1 MQFYT
6 NISRYGNMLLY
17 RGIEN
22 GKRVQKKIKYKPTLF
37 VATNKATQWKS
48 LDGYAVAPVQFE
60 SMRDAKDW
68 VKENQHVAGR
78 KIFGNTRHTAA
89 LVNDLFPG
97 TIEFDRSKI
106 NVTTIDIE
114 VQSDDGFPE
123 PKEAAR
129 TVTAI
134 CLKNNIDNTYYVWGL
149 GDYDVNKSIM
159 KDNRVVYKKCA
170 DEKEL
175 LIDFINHWATP
186 SHTPDVITG
195 WNSKFFD
202 IPYLVNRILR
212 VFGPDLG
219 GANVKKLS
227 PWGMVDEREV
237 RIGYKSQNKNQ
248 TYDFHGISQ
257 MDYMEVFKK
266 FGYAYGQ
273 QESYSL
279 NNIAHVV
286 LGEAKL
292 SYEEHGSL
300 FDLYKADHQKFIDYN
315 IKDVELVDRFEDKMG
330 LITLAL
336 TMAYRGGV
344 NYTDTFGTTAIWD
357 SIIFRDLYQDNIIV
371 PFPVE
376 QQKGDYPGGYVK
388 EPQVGMHD
396 HVVSFDLNSLYPSL
410 IMQYNMSPETIINTT
425 TPGMDVDQV
434 LQMKHFERSPE
445 ECVAVGGQHFRTD
458 VQGVLPKIIEE
469 MYTERVDVKKAM
481 IKAQKKLQKVNK
493 DDKQEVYNIQKEIS
507 LNENRQ
513 MAIKILLN
521 SLYGA
526 LGNRYFRFFDQR
538 VAEAIT
544 LSGQAIIRWGEN
556 AANDYLNKALK
567 TSTDYVLAIDTDS
580 LYIGLGPLVKQ
591 VNPPNPIDFLDKV
604 GKEAIEPVFIKA
616 YEKFYKLFGGYANKM
631 VMSREVIADR
641 GIYLAKKRYIL
652 NVIDNEGVRYA
663 TPKIKTTGVE
673 ANKSSTPE
681 PCREALKEMFKLI
694 ISSDEATVQ
703 AAVQQFKDYYFTLRP
718 DQIAFP
724 RGANNITG
732 CIERRTYRNQAGE
745 QVTVENYKKGTPIHV
760 RASLAYNWL
769 RKDLDLKQYPELRN
783 GDKIKFLYLKPGK
796 FTQNVIAFPDFLPK
810 EFNLEQHI
818 DKELQFQKTFTD
830 AIEPILNAIG
840 WTSVK
845 VNSLEDFFG

>member
-1 MQFYT
+1 
-6 NISRYGNMLLY
+6 
-17 RGIEN
+17 
-22 GKRVQKKIKYKPTLF
+22 
-37 VATNKATQWKS
+37 
-48 LDGYAVAPVQFE
+48 
-60 SMRDAKDW
+60 
-68 VKENQHVAGR
+68 
-78 KIFGNTRHTAA
+78 
-89 LVNDLFPG
+89 
-97 TIEFDRSKI
+97 
-106 NVTTIDIE
+106 
-114 VQSDDGFPE
+114 
-123 PKEAAR
+123 
-129 TVTAI
+129 
-134 CLKNNIDNTYYVWGL
+134 
-149 GDYDVNKSIM
+149 
-159 KDNRVVYKKCA
+159 
-170 DEKEL
+170 
-175 LIDFINHWATP
+175 
-186 SHTPDVITG
+186 
-195 WNSKFFD
+195 
-202 IPYLVNRILR
+202 
-212 VFGPDLG
+212 
-219 GANVKKLS
+219 
-227 PWGMVDEREV
+227 
-237 RIGYKSQNKNQ
+237 
-248 TYDFHGISQ
+248 
-257 MDYMEVFKK
+257 
-266 FGYAYGQ
+266 
-273 QESYSL
+273 
-279 NNIAHVV
+279 
-286 LGEAKL
+286 
-292 SYEEHGSL
+292 
-300 FDLYKADHQKFIDYN
+300 
-315 IKDVELVDRFEDKMG
+315 
-330 LITLAL
+330 
-336 TMAYRGGV
+336 MAGV

-371 PFPVE
+371 PFPVD

-410 IMQYNMSPETIINTT
+410 IMQYNMSPETIIDKN
-425 TPGMDVDQV
+425 TPGMDVDKV
-434 LQMKHFERSPE
+434 LDMKSIQRSPD
-445 ECVAVGGQHFRTD
+445 ECIAVGGQHFRTD

-481 IKAQKKLQKVNK
+481 IKAQKDLQKVDK
-493 DDKQEVYNIQKEIS
+493 SDKQELYRIQKEIS

-604 GKEAIEPVFIKA
+604 GKEAIEPVFIEA
-616 YEKFYKLFGGYANKM
+616 YDKFYKLFGGYANKM

>member
-1 MQFYT
+1 
-6 NISRYGNMLLY
+6 MLLY

-37 VATNKATQWKS
+37 VATNKATKWKS
-48 LDGYAVAPVQFE
+48 LDGYPVAPLQFE

-89 LVNDLFPG
+89 LTNELFPG

-114 VQSDDGFPE
+114 VQSDNGFPE
-123 PKEAAR
+123 PQEAAR

-149 GDYDVNKSIM
+149 GDYNVEQSLM
-159 KDNRVVYKKCA
+159 KTNRVIYKKCT

-175 LIDFINHWATP
+175 LIDFINHWSTP
-186 SHTPDVITG
+186 SNTPDVITG

-202 IPYLVNRILR
+202 IPYLVNRIVR

-219 GANVKKLS
+219 MQNVKKLS

-248 TYDFHGISQ
+248 TYDFHGISH

-300 FDLYKADHQKFIDYN
+300 YDLYKADHQKFIDYN

-357 SIIFRDLYQDNIIV
+357 SIIFRDLYQDNVIV

-410 IMQYNMSPETIINTT
+410 IMQYNMSPETIIDQN
-425 TPGMDVDQV
+425 TPGMDVDKV
-434 LQMKHFERSPE
+434 LDMKSIERSPD
-445 ECVAVGGQHFRTD
+445 ECIAVGGQHFRTD

-481 IKAQKKLQKVNK
+481 IQAQKDLQKVDKN
-493 DDKQEVYNIQKEIS
+493 DKQELYRIQKDIS

-604 GKEAIEPVFIKA
+604 GKEAIEPVFIEA
-616 YEKFYKLFGGYANKM
+616 YDKFYKLFGGYANKM

-694 ISSDEATVQ
+694 ISSDESTVQ

>member
-37 VATNKATQWKS
+37 VATTKATKWKS
-48 LDGYAVAPVQFE
+48 LDGYAVAPLQFE
-60 SMRDAKDW
+60 SMREAKDW
-68 VKENQHVAGR
+68 VKENQYVAGR

-89 LVNDLFPG
+89 LTNELFPG

-114 VQSDDGFPE
+114 VQSDNGFPE

-149 GDYDVNKSIM
+149 GDYNVEQSLM
-159 KDNRVVYKKCA
+159 KTNRVIYKKCT

-175 LIDFINHWATP
+175 LIDFINHWSTP

-202 IPYLVNRILR
+202 IPYLVNRIVR

-219 GANVKKLS
+219 MQNVKKLS

-248 TYDFHGISQ
+248 TYDFHGISH

-300 FDLYKADHQKFIDYN
+300 YDLYKADHQKFIDYN

-371 PFPVE
+371 PFPVD

-410 IMQYNMSPETIINTT
+410 IMQYNMSPETIIDQN
-425 TPGMDVDQV
+425 TPGMDVDKV
-434 LQMKHFERSPE
+434 LDMKSIQRSPD
-445 ECVAVGGQHFRTD
+445 ECIAVGGQHFRTD

-481 IKAQKKLQKVNK
+481 IKAQKDLQKVDK
-493 DDKQEVYNIQKEIS
+493 SDKQELYRIQKEIS

-604 GKEAIEPVFIKA
+604 GKEAIEPVFIEA
-616 YEKFYKLFGGYANKM
+616 YDKFYKLFGGYANKM

-641 GIYLAKKRYIL
+641 GIYLAKKRSIL

>member
-1 MQFYT
+1 MNFYT
-6 NISRYGNMLLY
+6 NVSRYGNMLLY

-37 VATNKATQWKS
+37 VGTNKASKWKS
-48 LDGYAVAPVQFE
+48 LDGKPVAPVQFE
-60 SMRDAKDW
+60 SMRDAKNW
-68 VKENQHVAGR
+68 IQENQYVAGR
-78 KIFGNTRHTAA
+78 HIFGNTRHQAC

-97 TIEFDRSKI
+97 EIEFDRSKI

-123 PKEAAR
+123 PAEAAK

-149 GDYDVNKSIM
+149 GDYDVSKAIM
-159 KDNRVVYKKCA
+159 KTNRVVYKKCA

-202 IPYLVNRILR
+202 IPYLVNRIRR

-219 GANVKKLS
+219 EENIKKLS
-227 PWGMVDEREV
+227 PWGMVERREA
-237 RIGYKSQNKNQ
+237 RIAYKSANRDETFEFQ
-248 TYDFHGISQ
+248 GISQ

-286 LGEAKL
+286 LGEKKL

-300 FDLYKADHQKFIDYN
+300 YNLYKADHQKFIDYN

-330 LITLAL
+330 LITLAM

-344 NYTDTFGTTAIWD
+344 NYSDTFGTTAIWD
-357 SIIFRDLYQDNIIV
+357 SIIYRDLYQDNIIV
-371 PFPVE
+371 PFPKDSE
-376 QQKGDYPGGYVK
+376 KGNYPGGHVK
-388 EPQVGMHD
+388 EPYIGMHE
-396 HVVSFDLNSLYPSL
+396 HVVSFDLNSLYPSI
-410 IMQYNMSPETIINTT
+410 IMQFNMSPETIKN
-425 TPGMDVDQV
+425 
-434 LQMKHFERSPE
+434 EYSPE
-445 ECVAVGGQHFRTD
+445 LDVETVLSKPNINRPDNTGIAAGGQHFDTSK
-458 VQGVLPKIIEE
+458 QGVLPKIIEE
-469 MYTERVDVKKAM
+469 MYTERVTVKKDM
-481 IKAQKKLQKVNK
+481 IKYQQQLQKTE
-493 DDKQEVYNIQKEIS
+493 DKQDIFDLQRKIS
-507 LNENRQ
+507 LAENRQ
-513 MAIKILLN
+513 MSIKILLN

-538 VAEAIT
+538 IAEAIT

-556 AANDYLNKALK
+556 AINEYLNKLL
-567 TSTDYVLAIDTDS
+567 STKKDYVITIDTDS
-580 LYIGLGPLVKQ
+580 LYVGLGDLVNKF
-591 VNPPNPIDFLDKV
+591 NPKNSVDFLDTVSKD
-604 GKEAIEPVFIKA
+604 KLEPVFVKA
-616 YEKFYKLFGGYANKM
+616 YQEFYDKFGGFQNKM

-652 NVIDNEGVRYA
+652 NVIDNEGVRYKV
-663 TPKIKTTGVE
+663 PKIKTIGVE

-681 PCREALKEMFKLI
+681 VCREALKETFKVI
-694 ISSDEATVQ
+694 ISEDQKTVQ
-703 AAVQQFKDYYFTLRP
+703 KAIKQFKEHFFSLPPY
-718 DQIAFP
+718 QIAFP

-732 CIERRTYRNQAGE
+732 YADSATI
-745 QVTVENYKKGTPIHV
+745 YKKGTPIHV
-760 RASLAYNWL
+760 RGALLYN
-769 RKDLDLKQYPELRN
+769 KKKQDLDLTKYPNLRN
-783 GDKIKFLYLKPGK
+783 GDKLKFIYLKQPNPLK
-796 FTQNVIAFPDFLPK
+796 ENVIAFPDYLPE
-810 EFNLEQHI
+810 EFGLEQYI
-818 DKELQFQKTFTD
+818 DKELQFEKTFLD
-830 AIEPILNAIG
+830 AIEAILQPIG
-840 WTSVK
+840 WTS
-845 VNSLEDFFG
+845 SPQMTLDLFFE

>member
-1 MQFYT
+1 
-6 NISRYGNMLLY
+6 MLLY

-37 VATNKATQWKS
+37 VATNKATKWKS
-48 LDGYAVAPVQFE
+48 LDGYPVAPLQFE

-89 LVNDLFPG
+89 LTNELFPG

-114 VQSDDGFPE
+114 VQSDNGFPE
-123 PKEAAR
+123 PQEAAR

-149 GDYDVNKSIM
+149 GDYNVEQSLM
-159 KDNRVVYKKCA
+159 KTNRVIYKKCT

-175 LIDFINHWATP
+175 LIDFINHWSTP
-186 SHTPDVITG
+186 SNTPDVITG

-202 IPYLVNRILR
+202 IPYLVNRIVR

-219 GANVKKLS
+219 MQNVKKLS

-248 TYDFHGISQ
+248 TYDFHGISH

-300 FDLYKADHQKFIDYN
+300 YDLYKADHQKFIDYN

-357 SIIFRDLYQDNIIV
+357 SIIFRDLYQDNVIV

-410 IMQYNMSPETIINTT
+410 IMQYNMSPETIIDQN
-425 TPGMDVDQV
+425 TPGMDVDKV
-434 LQMKHFERSPE
+434 LDMKSIERSPD
-445 ECVAVGGQHFRTD
+445 ECIAVGGQHFRTD

-481 IKAQKKLQKVNK
+481 IQAQKDLQKVDKN
-493 DDKQEVYNIQKEIS
+493 DKQELYRIQKDIS

-556 AANDYLNKALK
+556 AINSYLNTSLK

-580 LYIGLGPLVKQ
+580 LYVGLGPLVKK
-591 VNPPNPIDFLDKV
+591 VNPSNPIDFLDKV

-616 YEKFYKLFGGYANKM
+616 YDKFYKLFGGYANKM

-694 ISSDEATVQ
+694 ISTDQETVQ

>member
-37 VATNKATQWKS
+37 VATTKATKWKS
-48 LDGYAVAPVQFE
+48 LDGYPVAPLQFE

-89 LVNDLFPG
+89 LTNELFPG

-114 VQSDDGFPE
+114 VQSDNGFPE

-149 GDYDVNKSIM
+149 GDYNVEQSLM
-159 KDNRVVYKKCA
+159 KTNRVIYKKCA

-175 LIDFINHWATP
+175 LIDFINHWSTP

-202 IPYLVNRILR
+202 IPYLVNRIVR

-219 GANVKKLS
+219 MQNVKKLS

-248 TYDFHGISQ
+248 TYDFHGISH

-300 FDLYKADHQKFIDYN
+300 YDLYKADHQKFIDYN

-410 IMQYNMSPETIINTT
+410 IMQYNMSPETIIDKN
-425 TPGMDVDQV
+425 TPGMDVDKV
-434 LQMKHFERSPE
+434 LDMKSIQRSPD
-445 ECVAVGGQHFRTD
+445 ECIAVGGQHFRTD

-481 IKAQKKLQKVNK
+481 IKAQKDLQKVDK
-493 DDKQEVYNIQKEIS
+493 SDKQELYRIQKEIS

-604 GKEAIEPVFIKA
+604 GKEAIEPVFIEA
-616 YEKFYKLFGGYANKM
+616 YDKFYKLFGGYANKM

-694 ISSDEATVQ
+694 ISSDQETVQ
-703 AAVQQFKDYYFTLRP
+703 KAIQQFKDHYFTLRP

-732 CIERRTYRNQAGE
+732 CIERRTYTNQAG
-745 QVTVENYKKGTPIHV
+745 QLVTVENYKKGTPIHV

-818 DKELQFQKTFTD
+818 DKELQFQKTFVD

-840 WTSVK
+840 WTAVK

>member
-1 MQFYT
+1 
-6 NISRYGNMLLY
+6 MLLY

-37 VATNKATQWKS
+37 VGTNKASKWKS
-48 LDGYAVAPVQFE
+48 LDGKPVAPVQFE
-60 SMRDAKDW
+60 SMRDAKNW
-68 VKENQHVAGR
+68 IQENQYVAGR
-78 KIFGNTRHTAA
+78 HIFGNTRHQAC

-97 TIEFDRSKI
+97 EIEFDRSKI

-123 PKEAAR
+123 PAEAAK

-149 GDYDVNKSIM
+149 GDYDVSKAIM
-159 KDNRVVYKKCA
+159 KTNRVVYKKCA

-202 IPYLVNRILR
+202 IPYLVNRIRR

-219 GANVKKLS
+219 EENIKKLS
-227 PWGMVDEREV
+227 PWGMVERREA
-237 RIGYKSQNKNQ
+237 RIAYKSANRDETFEFQ
-248 TYDFHGISQ
+248 GISQ

-286 LGEAKL
+286 LGEKKL

-300 FDLYKADHQKFIDYN
+300 YNLYKADHQKFIDYN

-330 LITLAL
+330 LITLAM

-344 NYTDTFGTTAIWD
+344 NYSDTFGTTAIWD
-357 SIIFRDLYQDNIIV
+357 SIIYRDLYQDNIIV
-371 PFPVE
+371 PFPKDSE
-376 QQKGDYPGGYVK
+376 KGNYPGGHVK
-388 EPQVGMHD
+388 EPYIGMHE
-396 HVVSFDLNSLYPSL
+396 HVVSFDLNSLYPSI
-410 IMQYNMSPETIINTT
+410 IMQFNMSPETIKN
-425 TPGMDVDQV
+425 
-434 LQMKHFERSPE
+434 EYSPE
-445 ECVAVGGQHFRTD
+445 LDVETVLSKPNINRPDNTGIAAGGQHFDTSK
-458 VQGVLPKIIEE
+458 QGVLPKIIEE
-469 MYTERVDVKKAM
+469 MYTERVTVKKDM
-481 IKAQKKLQKVNK
+481 IKYQQQLQKTE
-493 DDKQEVYNIQKEIS
+493 DKQDIFDLQRKIS
-507 LNENRQ
+507 LAENRQ
-513 MAIKILLN
+513 MSIKILLN

-538 VAEAIT
+538 IAEAIT

-556 AANDYLNKALK
+556 AINEYLNKLL
-567 TSTDYVLAIDTDS
+567 STKKDYVITIDTDS
-580 LYIGLGPLVKQ
+580 LYVGLGDLVNKF
-591 VNPPNPIDFLDKV
+591 NPKNSVDFLDTVSKD
-604 GKEAIEPVFIKA
+604 KLEPVFVKA
-616 YEKFYKLFGGYANKM
+616 YQEFYDKFGGFQNKM

-652 NVIDNEGVRYA
+652 NVIDNEGVRYKV
-663 TPKIKTTGVE
+663 PKIKTIGVE

-681 PCREALKEMFKLI
+681 VCREALKETFKVI
-694 ISSDEATVQ
+694 ISEDQKTVQ
-703 AAVQQFKDYYFTLRP
+703 KAIKQFKEHFFSLPPY
-718 DQIAFP
+718 QIAFP

-732 CIERRTYRNQAGE
+732 YADSATI
-745 QVTVENYKKGTPIHV
+745 YKKGTPIHV
-760 RASLAYNWL
+760 RGALLYN
-769 RKDLDLKQYPELRN
+769 KKKQDLDLTKYPNLRN
-783 GDKIKFLYLKPGK
+783 GDKLKFIYLKQPNPLK
-796 FTQNVIAFPDFLPK
+796 ENVIAFPDYLPE
-810 EFNLEQHI
+810 EFGLEQYI
-818 DKELQFQKTFTD
+818 DKELQFEKTFLD
-830 AIEPILNAIG
+830 AIEAILQPIG
-840 WTSVK
+840 WTS
-845 VNSLEDFFG
+845 SPQMTLDLFFE

>member
-22 GKRVQKKIKYKPTLF
+22 GQRVQKKIKYKPTLF
-37 VATNKATQWKS
+37 VATTKATKWKS
-48 LDGYAVAPVQFE
+48 LDGYPVAPVQFE

-68 VKENQHVAGR
+68 VQQNKDVAGR
-78 KIFGNTRHTAA
+78 KIFGNTKHQAA
-89 LVNDLFPG
+89 LANDLFPG
-97 TIEFDRSKI
+97 HIEFDRSKI

-123 PKEAAR
+123 PSAAAKI
-129 TVTAI
+129 VTAI

-149 GDYDVNKSIM
+149 GDYDVSKSLM
-159 KDNRVVYKKCA
+159 KTNRVIYKKCV
-170 DEKEL
+170 DEQEL

-202 IPYLVNRILR
+202 IPYLVNRIRR

-219 GANVKKLS
+219 EQNIKKLS
-227 PWGMVDEREV
+227 PWGMVESREV
-237 RIGYKSQNKNQ
+237 AIGYKSSNRNQ
-248 TYDFHGISQ
+248 TYDFQGISQ

-286 LGEAKL
+286 LGEEKL

-330 LITLAL
+330 LITLGL

-344 NYTDTFGTTAIWD
+344 NYTDVFGTTAIWD
-357 SIIFRDLYQDNIIV
+357 SIIFRDLYQNNVIV
-371 PFPVE
+371 PFPKD
-376 QQKGDYPGGYVK
+376 QLKGDYPGGYVK

-410 IMQYNMSPETIINTT
+410 IMQYNMSPETILNKTT
-425 TPGMDVDQV
+425 AGVDVENV
-434 LQMKHFERSPE
+434 LKATKIERSSD
-445 ECVAVGGQHFRTD
+445 ECIAVGGQHFRTD

-481 IKAQKKLQKVNK
+481 IKAQQELQRIDKS
-493 DDKQEVYNIQKEIS
+493 DKQELYRIQKEIS

-556 AANDYLNKALK
+556 AANSYLNKALK
-567 TSTDYVLAIDTDS
+567 TSSDYVLAIDTDS
-580 LYIGLGPLVKQ
+580 LYIGLGPLVDAVK
-591 VNPPNPIDFLDKV
+591 PDNPIDFLDKV
-604 GKEAIEPVFIKA
+604 GREAIEPVFEKA
-616 YEKFYKLFGGYANKM
+616 YQKFYDIFGGYGNKM

-652 NVIDNEGVRYA
+652 NVLDNEGVRYA
-663 TPKIKTTGVE
+663 QPKIKTTGVE
-673 ANKSSTPE
+673 ANKSSTPQA
-681 PCREALKEMFKLI
+681 CREALKEMFKLI

-703 AAVQQFKDYYFTLRP
+703 AAVQQFKDHYFALRP

-745 QVTVENYKKGTPIHV
+745 QVTTEFYKKGTPIHV
-760 RASLAYNWL
+760 RAALAYNWL

-783 GDKIKFLYLKPGK
+783 GDKIKFLYLKEGK
-796 FTQNVIAFPDFLPK
+796 FKQNVIAFPDFLPK

>member
-1 MQFYT
+1 
-6 NISRYGNMLLY
+6 MLLY

-22 GKRVQKKIKYKPTLF
+22 GQRVQKKIKYKPTLF
-37 VATNKATQWKS
+37 VGTTKATQWKA
-48 LDGYAVAPVQFE
+48 LDGTPVAPIEFP
-60 SMRDAKDW
+60 SMRDAKEW
-68 VKENQHVAGR
+68 VQQNQHVAGR
-78 KIFGNTRHTAA
+78 HIFGNTKHQAA
-89 LVNDLFPG
+89 LANDLFPG
-97 TIEFDRSKI
+97 LIEFDRSKI

-123 PKEAAR
+123 PAEAAK

-149 GDYDVNKSIM
+149 GNYNVEDALM
-159 KDNRVVYKKCA
+159 KDNRVVYKKCV

-202 IPYLVNRILR
+202 IPYLVNRIIR

-219 GANVKKLS
+219 GQNVNRLS
-227 PWGMVDEREV
+227 PWGQVDRREV
-237 RIGYKSQNKNQ
+237 KIGYKSNNRDE
-248 TYDFHGISQ
+248 TFDFLGISH

-286 LGEAKL
+286 LDEEKL

-300 FDLYKADHQKFIDYN
+300 FNLYKADHQKFIDYN

-330 LITLAL
+330 LITLAI

-357 SIIFRDLYQDNIIV
+357 SIVFRDLYSNNIIV
-371 PFPVE
+371 PFAKD
-376 QQKGDYPGGYVK
+376 QLKGDYPGGYVK
-388 EPQVGMHD
+388 DPQVGMHK

-410 IMQYNMSPETIINTT
+410 IMQYNMSPETIMPKTT
-425 TPGMDVDQV
+425 SGVDVENV
-434 LQMKHFERSPE
+434 LRATSIERSPN
-445 ECVAVGGQHFRTD
+445 ECIAVGGQHFRTD
-458 VQGVLPKIIEE
+458 IQGTLPKIIEE
-469 MYTERVDVKKAM
+469 MYIERVDVKKAM
-481 IKAQKKLQKVNK
+481 IKAQKELQKVNP
-493 DDKQEVYNIQKEIS
+493 DDKQELYRIQKEIS
-507 LNENRQ
+507 VNENRQ

-538 VAEAIT
+538 IAEAIT

-556 AANDYLNKALK
+556 AVNKYLNNVLK
-567 TSTDYVLAIDTDS
+567 TDRDYVLAIDTDS
-580 LYIGLGPLVKQ
+580 LYVGLGPLVDKI
-591 VNPPNPIDFLDKV
+591 NPPSPIDFLDKV
-604 GKEAIEPVFIKA
+604 GREVIEPVFVKA
-616 YEKFYKLFGGYANKM
+616 YQEFYDIFGGLNNKM

-652 NVIDNEGVRYA
+652 NVLDNEGVRYA
-663 TPKIKTTGVE
+663 QPKLKSIGVE
-673 ANKSSTPE
+673 ANKSSTPTE
-681 PCREALKEMFKLI
+681 CREALKSIFKVI
-694 ISSDEATVQ
+694 ISTDETTVQ
-703 AAVQQFKDYYFTLRP
+703 ESIATFKQYFFSLRP

-732 CIERRTYRNQAGE
+732 CEEKRSYRNQAGE
-745 QVTVENYKKGTPIHV
+745 MVTVKTFKKGTPIHV
-760 RASLAYNWL
+760 RAALAYNWKKEEL
-769 RKDLDLKQYPELRN
+769 QLKHLPLLKN
-783 GDKIKFLYLKPGK
+783 GDKLKFMYLKMPNPVK
-796 FTQNVIAFPDFLPK
+796 QNVIAFSDFLPK
-810 EFNLEQHI
+810 EFCLEEHI
-818 DKELQFQKTFTD
+818 DKELQFQKTFLD
-830 AIEPILNAIG
+830 AINPILSAIG
-840 WTSVK
+840 WQSEKINT
-845 VNSLEDFFG
+845 LEDFFG

>member
-1 MQFYT
+1 
-6 NISRYGNMLLY
+6 MLLY

-22 GKRVQKKIKYKPTLF
+22 GQRVQKKIKYKPTLF
-37 VATNKATQWKS
+37 VGTNKATQWKA
-48 LDGYAVAPVQFE
+48 LDGTPVAPVQFD
-60 SMRDAKDW
+60 SMRDAKEW
-68 VKENQHVAGR
+68 VQQNQHVAGR
-78 KIFGNTRHTAA
+78 HIFGNTKHQAA
-89 LVNDLFPG
+89 LANDLFPG
-97 TIEFDRSKI
+97 LIEFDRSKI

-123 PKEAAR
+123 PAEAAKV
-129 TVTAI
+129 VTAI

-149 GDYDVNKSIM
+149 GDYNVEQSLM
-159 KDNRVVYKKCA
+159 KDNRVVYKKCV

-202 IPYLVNRILR
+202 IPYLVNRIMR

-219 GANVKKLS
+219 EQNVKRLS
-227 PWGMVDEREV
+227 PWGNVDRREV
-237 RIGYKSQNKNQ
+237 RIGYKSNNRDE
-248 TYDFHGISQ
+248 TFDFQGISH

-286 LGEAKL
+286 LGEEKL

-300 FDLYKADHQKFIDYN
+300 FNLYKADHQKFIDYN

-330 LITLAL
+330 LITLAI

-357 SIIFRDLYQDNIIV
+357 SIVFRDLYANNTIV
-371 PFPVE
+371 PFAKD
-376 QQKGDYPGGYVK
+376 QLKGDYPGGYVK

-410 IMQYNMSPETIINTT
+410 IMQYNMSPETIMPKTT
-425 TPGMDVDQV
+425 SGVDVENV
-434 LQMKHFERSPE
+434 LKATSIERSSN
-445 ECVAVGGQHFRTD
+445 ECIAVGGQHFRTD
-458 VQGVLPKIIEE
+458 KQGTLPKIIEE
-469 MYTERVDVKKAM
+469 MYIERVDVKKAM
-481 IKAQKKLQKVNK
+481 IKAQKELQKVNPN
-493 DDKQEVYNIQKEIS
+493 DKQELYRIQKEIS
-507 LNENRQ
+507 VNENRQ

-538 VAEAIT
+538 IAEAIT

-556 AANDYLNKALK
+556 AVNRYLNDVLK
-567 TSTDYVLAIDTDS
+567 TNADYVLAIDTDS
-580 LYIGLGPLVKQ
+580 LYVGLGPLVNKI
-591 VNPPNPIDFLDKV
+591 NPSSPIDFLDKV
-604 GKEAIEPVFIKA
+604 GKEAIEPVFVKA
-616 YEKFYKLFGGYANKM
+616 YQEFFDIFGGIDNKM

-652 NVIDNEGVRYA
+652 NVLDNEGVRYA
-663 TPKIKTTGVE
+663 KPKLKSIGVE

-681 PCREALKEMFKLI
+681 SCRDALKAIFKVI
-694 ISSDEATVQ
+694 ISTDEATVQ
-703 AAVQQFKDYYFTLRP
+703 ESIAQFKQHFFSLRP

-732 CIERRTYRNQAGE
+732 CEEKRSYKNQAGE
-745 QVTVENYKKGTPIHV
+745 TVTVKTFKKGTPIHV
-760 RASLAYNWL
+760 RAALAYNWKKEEL
-769 RKDLDLKQYPELRN
+769 QLKQIPLLRN
-783 GDKIKFLYLKPGK
+783 GDKLKFMYLKMPNPVK
-796 FTQNVIAFPDFLPK
+796 QNVIAFTDFLPK
-810 EFNLEQHI
+810 EFCLEDHI
-818 DKELQFQKTFTD
+818 DKELQFQKTFLD
-830 AIEPILNAIG
+830 AINPILSAIG
-840 WTSVK
+840 WHSEKINT
-845 VNSLEDFFG
+845 LEDFFG

>member
-1 MQFYT
+1 MNFYT

-22 GKRVQKKIKYKPTLF
+22 GQRVHKKIKYKPTLF
-37 VATNKATQWKS
+37 VATNKATKWKS
-48 LDGYAVAPVQFE
+48 LDGTPVAPVEFE
-60 SMRDAKDW
+60 SMRDAKNW
-68 VKENQHVAGR
+68 LKENQGVAGR
-78 KIFGNTRHTAA
+78 KIFGNTRYTACLA
-89 LVNDLFPG
+89 NDLFPG
-97 TIEFDRSKI
+97 NIEFDRSKI
-106 NVTTIDIE
+106 NVTSIDIE

-123 PKEAAR
+123 PKDAMR

-149 GDYDVNKSIM
+149 GDYDVENTIM
-159 KDNRVVYKKCA
+159 KTNRVVYKKCA

-175 LIDFINHWATP
+175 LIDFINHWSTP
-186 SHTPDVITG
+186 SNTPDIITG

-219 GANVKKLS
+219 HKNVNKLS
-227 PWGMVDEREV
+227 PWGMYEEREV
-237 RIGYKSQNKNQ
+237 RIGYKSQNRNQ
-248 TYDFHGISQ
+248 TYDFVGISQ

-315 IKDVELVDRFEDKMG
+315 IRDVELVERFEDKMG

-357 SIIFRDLYQDNIIV
+357 SIIYRDLYQDNVIV
-371 PFPVE
+371 PFPTE

-425 TPGMDVDQV
+425 TPGMDVEKV
-434 LQMKHFERSPE
+434 LEMDWFKRSPT

-458 VQGVLPKIIEE
+458 VQGVLPRIIEE

-481 IKAQKKLQKVNK
+481 IKAQKELQKVNK
-493 DDKQEVYNIQKEIS
+493 DDKQELYRIQKEIS

-556 AANDYLNKALK
+556 AANSYLNKALK
-567 TSTDYVLAIDTDS
+567 TDTDYVLAIDTDS
-580 LYIGLGPLVKQ
+580 LYIGLGPLVEQ
-591 VNPPNPIDFLDKV
+591 TNPKNPIDFLDKV
-604 GKEAIEPVFIKA
+604 AKEAIEPVFVKA
-616 YEKFYKLFGGYANKM
+616 YDKFFHLFGGYANKM

-663 TPKIKTTGVE
+663 KPKIKTTGVE
-673 ANKSSTPE
+673 ANKSSTPQV
-681 PCREALKEMFKLI
+681 CREALIEMFKVI
-694 ISSDEATVQ
+694 ISTDQETVQ
-703 AAVQQFKDYYFTLRP
+703 EAIQQFKNHFFTLRP

-724 RGANNITG
+724 RGVNNITG
-732 CIERRTYRNQAGE
+732 FEEVNAYKTSGGDWKN
-745 QVTVENYKKGTPIHV
+745 TYKKGTPIHV
-760 RASLAYNWL
+760 RASLAYNWE
-769 RKDLDLKQYPELRN
+769 RKRLNLTQYPELRN
-783 GDKIKFLYLKPGK
+783 GDEIKFLYLKKGK
-796 FTQNVIAFPDFLPK
+796 FSQNVIAFPDFLPK
-810 EFNLEQHI
+810 EFKLEQHI
-818 DKELQFQKTFTD
+818 DKELQFQKTFVD

-840 WTSVK
+840 WTAVK

>member
-37 VATNKATQWKS
+37 VATTKATKWKS
-48 LDGYAVAPVQFE
+48 LDGYPVAPLQFE

-89 LVNDLFPG
+89 LTNELFPG

-114 VQSDDGFPE
+114 VQSDNGFPE

-149 GDYDVNKSIM
+149 GDYNVEQSLM
-159 KDNRVVYKKCA
+159 KTNRVIYKKCT

-175 LIDFINHWATP
+175 LIDFINHWSTP

-202 IPYLVNRILR
+202 IPYLVNRIVR

-219 GANVKKLS
+219 MQNVKKLS

-248 TYDFHGISQ
+248 TYDFHGISH

-300 FDLYKADHQKFIDYN
+300 YDLYKADHQKFIDYN

-371 PFPVE
+371 PFPVD

-410 IMQYNMSPETIINTT
+410 IMQYNMSPETIIDQN
-425 TPGMDVDQV
+425 TPGMDVDKV
-434 LQMKHFERSPE
+434 LDMKSIQRSPD
-445 ECVAVGGQHFRTD
+445 ECIAVGGQHFRTD

-481 IKAQKKLQKVNK
+481 IKAQKDLQKVDK
-493 DDKQEVYNIQKEIS
+493 SDKQELYRIQKEIS

-604 GKEAIEPVFIKA
+604 GKEAIEPVFIEA
-616 YEKFYKLFGGYANKM
+616 YDKFYKLFGGYANKM

-845 VNSLEDFFG
+845 INSLEDFFG

>member
-37 VATNKATQWKS
+37 VATNKATKWKS
-48 LDGYAVAPVQFE
+48 LDGYPVAPLQFE

-89 LVNDLFPG
+89 LTNELFPG

-114 VQSDDGFPE
+114 VQSDNGFPE
-123 PKEAAR
+123 PQEAAR

-149 GDYDVNKSIM
+149 GDYNVEQSLM
-159 KDNRVVYKKCA
+159 KTNRVIYKKCT

-175 LIDFINHWATP
+175 LIDFINHWSTP
-186 SHTPDVITG
+186 SNTPDVITG

-202 IPYLVNRILR
+202 IPYLVNRIVR

-219 GANVKKLS
+219 MQNVKKLS

-248 TYDFHGISQ
+248 TYDFHGISH

-300 FDLYKADHQKFIDYN
+300 YDLYKADHQKFIDYN

-357 SIIFRDLYQDNIIV
+357 SIIFRDLYQDNVIV

-410 IMQYNMSPETIINTT
+410 IMQYNMSPETIIDQN
-425 TPGMDVDQV
+425 TPGMDVDKV
-434 LQMKHFERSPE
+434 LDMKSIERSPD
-445 ECVAVGGQHFRTD
+445 ECIAVGGQHFRTD

-481 IKAQKKLQKVNK
+481 IQAQKDLQKVDKN
-493 DDKQEVYNIQKEIS
+493 DKQELYRIQKDIS

-604 GKEAIEPVFIKA
+604 GKEAIEPVFIEA
-616 YEKFYKLFGGYANKM
+616 YDKFYKLFGGYANKM

-694 ISSDEATVQ
+694 ISSDESTVQ